1 MAGGTIHV
9 DEAALADLR
18 DALTTAGEDYKS
30 DLARLTALIQE
41 ITSGD
46 IQGDPANDLLAKYN
60 AKEDTFKRLADTID
74 EAQEYMGIQSQKF
87 GSMISDLQSG
97 MK

>member
-46 IQGDPANDLLAKYN
+46 IQGDPANDLLAKFN
-60 AKEDTFKRLADTID
+60 AKEDTFKRLANTID

>member
-1 MAGGTIHV
+1 MASGTIHV
-9 DEAALADLR
+9 DEAALTDLR
-18 DALTTAGEDYKS
+18 DALTTAGEEYKAN
-30 DLARLTALIQE
+30 LLRLTALINE

-60 AKEDTFKRLADTID
+60 AKEATFKNIADTID
-74 EAQEYMGIQSQKF
+74 EAQEYMGIRTTDFKI
-87 GSMISDLQSG
+87 MISDLSSG

>member
-18 DALTTAGEDYKS
+18 DALATAGEDYKS

>member
-74 EAQEYMGIQSQKF
+74 EAQEYMGIQTQKF

>member
-60 AKEDTFKRLADTID
+60 AKEDTFKRLAGTID
-74 EAQEYMGIQSQKF
+74 EAQEYMGIQTQKF
-87 GSMISDLQSG
+87 GSMISGLQSG

>member
-30 DLARLTALIQE
+30 DLARLNALIQE

-60 AKEDTFKRLADTID
+60 AKEDTFKRLANTID

>member
-9 DEAALADLR
+9 DEASLADLR
-18 DALTTAGEDYKS
+18 DALTTAGEDYKN

-87 GSMISDLQSG
+87 GSMISDLHSG